1 MSPVYYTHKN
11 GIVGLFLWHDSVLTS
26 VNERLSGGAGLLA
39 GLEKRGGKYY
49 NLHNYNLKYQS
60 QTSEAAWKWGSA
72 IIKDSHSHFY
82 FVLSADLDLLTID
95 LIILHLKHSMVVLK
109 GHLSASVALKTTICS
124 CVKSVIETYEA
135 VFPCSVSTLR
145 RNSPCWLGSAVE
157 GMMM

>member
-1 MSPVYYTHKN
+1 MSPVYCTYKN
-11 GIVGLFLWHDSVLTS
+11 GIAGLFLWRDSVLTS

-39 GLEKRGGKYY
+39 GLEKRAGKYY
-49 NLHNYNLKYQS
+49 DLHDYNLKYQS
-60 QTSEAAWKWGSA
+60 QTSEAAWKWGSV

-82 FVLSADLDLLTID
+82 FVLPADSDLLTVHPFIS
-95 LIILHLKHSMVVLK
+95 HLKHSMVVLK
-109 GHLSASVALKTTICS
+109 GHLSASVALKTIICS
-124 CVKSVIETYEA
+124 YVESVIETYEA

>member
-1 MSPVYYTHKN
+1 MTR
-11 GIVGLFLWHDSVLTS
+11 FLPLLVKGYPQELVCWLGW
-26 VNERLSGGAGLLA
+26 NKERENITIFIITISNT
-39 GLEKRGGKYY
+39 KVRR
-49 NLHNYNLKYQS
+49 LKQPDF
-60 QTSEAAWKWGSA
+60 WKWGSV

-82 FVLSADLDLLTID
+82 SVLSADSDLLTVY
-95 LIILHLKHSMVVLK
+95 LFILHLKHSMVVLK
-109 GHLSASVALKTTICS
+109 GHLSASVALKTIICS